1 MPCLQASVA
10 ALLNDSAFVHSFI
23 GENCKRMAATYAG
36 LTAAAD
42 AAGLAYHPA
51 VAAMFLWLDLRKE
64 LRAPEWQ
71 EERALW
77 QQLVDRGVV
86 LTPGAPCGL
95 VSAGG
100 PVVAST
106 SSRGSPCV
114 VRFCLAPCSLLCP
127 TISQACVRGAGQDCL
142 APEPGYFRVCW
153 AAAPLPALEQA
164 VSRISSQLHVRRA
177 AQAEL

>member
-1 MPCLQASVA
+1 MT
-10 ALLNDSAFVHSFI
+10 ALLNDSAFVQSFL

-51 VAAMFLWLDLRKE
+51 TAAMFLWLDLRKE

-71 EERALW
+71 DERVLW

-95 VSAGG
+95 VSLGG
-100 PVVAST
+100 PNLCRST
-106 SSRGSPCV
+106 SLRRSPCV
-114 VRFCLAPCSLLCP
+114 VLFCLAPCSLLVPHELTSMCAWCRAGLP
-127 TISQACVRGAGQDCL
+127 GSGAGLLSCVL
-142 APEPGYFRVCW
+142 GGGT
-153 AAAPLPALEQA
+153 AACT
-164 VSRISSQLHVRRA
+164 
-177 AQAEL
+177 

>member
-1 MPCLQASVA
+1 MT
-10 ALLNDSAFVHSFI
+10 ALLSDSAFVQSFI

-51 VAAMFLWLDLRKE
+51 AAAMFLWLDLRKE

-95 VSAGG
+95 VPGGG
-100 PVVAST
+100 PVVPQHIISGMSLCRVVLPGT
-106 SSRGSPCV
+106 MLTPC
-114 VRFCLAPCSLLCP
+114 AP
-127 TISQACVRGAGQDCL
+127 
-142 APEPGYFRVCW
+142 
-153 AAAPLPALEQA
+153 
-164 VSRISSQLHVRRA
+164 
-177 AQAEL
+177 